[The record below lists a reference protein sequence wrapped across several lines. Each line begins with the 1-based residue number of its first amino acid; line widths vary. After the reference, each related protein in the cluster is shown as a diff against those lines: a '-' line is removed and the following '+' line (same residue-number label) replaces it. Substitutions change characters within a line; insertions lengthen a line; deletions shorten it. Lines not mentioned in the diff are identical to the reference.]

1 MIYEEPMPWM
11 MEASLKELGL
21 APKKVDDKTKQ
32 DPVINREPRDVS
44 WYHRGEE
51 CPH

>member
-1 MIYEEPMPWM
+1 MAVHEEQMPWM
-11 MEASLKELGL
+11 MAQML
-21 APKKVDDKTKQ
+21 V
-32 DPVINREPRDVS
+32 VNREPRDVS

>member
-1 MIYEEPMPWM
+1 MAVYEEQMPWM
-11 MEASLKELGL
+11 MAQMLDELGL
-21 APKKVDDKTKQ
+21 APKPVDDKQ
-32 DPVINREPRDVS
+32 AEPAVNREPRDVS

>member
-1 MIYEEPMPWM
+1 MTHEEPMDWM
-11 MEASLKELGL
+11 FERELRELGL
-21 APKKVDDKTKQ
+21 MPKRVDDRKPA
-32 DPVINREPRDVS
+32 DPVVNRQPRDVS

>member
-1 MIYEEPMPWM
+1 MTHEEPMDWM
-11 MEASLKELGL
+11 FERELDALGL
-21 APKKVDDKTKQ
+21 APKRVDDSKQ
-32 DPVINREPRDVS
+32 AEPAGCREPRDVS